1 MIIYSCCSSVA
12 QGEGGARS
20 TALAR
25 LVGRKA
31 DRRRD
36 VLLPQDGVNAVYLV
50 IRMLFLAFFFPLAE
64 LVFSAAVL
72 LGQLAPRTARSAGLG
87 TAASHASHLLNLAVW
102 LPNQKSKP
110 WLQWEVNPCR
120 REHCTST
127 EQLSHS
133 WDFSRSLALASSC
146 CSSLTS
152 AFFFFH

>member
-50 IRMLFLAFFFPLAE
+50 IRMLFLAFFF
-64 LVFSAAVL
+64 
-72 LGQLAPRTARSAGLG
+72 
-87 TAASHASHLLNLAVW
+87 
-102 LPNQKSKP
+102 
-110 WLQWEVNPCR
+110 
-120 REHCTST
+120 
-127 EQLSHS
+127 
-133 WDFSRSLALASSC
+133 
-146 CSSLTS
+146 
-152 AFFFFH
+152 FFFPLG